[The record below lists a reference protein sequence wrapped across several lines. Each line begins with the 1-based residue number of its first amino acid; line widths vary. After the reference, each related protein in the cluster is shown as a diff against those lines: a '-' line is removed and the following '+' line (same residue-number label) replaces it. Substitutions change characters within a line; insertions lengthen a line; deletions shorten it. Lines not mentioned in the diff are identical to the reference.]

1 MSESVPVNPG
11 RMEGGRK
18 DGMVVGM
25 MGGDKL
31 SAQGMEGEMN
41 LTNVESSD
49 VLQERVTDEIG

>member
-1 MSESVPVNPG
+1 
-11 RMEGGRK
+11 
-18 DGMVVGM
+18 M